1 MGKGEFPGELHELM
15 ENVIT
20 LKFGELK
27 PSILKMQEMEGEAAA
42 KALYFVYESM
52 GEDNIA
58 EKNVKAMVLRALLK
72 RRDVVYFWVLSKK
85 ENALGGRL
93 ADLLERLPKPDENEW
108 ARILWMA
115 MEKYNESTDSAEG
128 EAPEEVRRKVEL
140 GMLAE
145 RMAKEA
151 VSEMADDGRPGVAAV
166 LRKAAKGDW
175 EMLSLRALRALAQK
189 NDMLIFDDVK
199 ALMGDPGE
207 KRAEIGIYL
216 MGEMAGRCNSH
227 AIRELKGVLI
237 DGGGNYRND
246 SDPRR
251 RAAVV
256 EVVEQ
261 LVGRSILKKELFAI
275 LQKVA
280 MEESQPLIRVNA
292 LRVFGNHGTTHVN
305 FLENFC
311 RRDTDNP
318 VMIRNALDQLHRIGT
333 EKARDAMERLFQSSG
348 LSSENRRYAQKLL
361 KEKWVPKQ
369 EFGLPRQGP
378 MKPGTLMKQMA
389 AQAKQERARHG
400 RDLRVTTLS
409 GMPSPVR
416 DGSKR

>member
-27 PSILKMQEMEGEAAA
+27 PSILKMQEMEGEAAT

-52 GEDNIA
+52 GEDNVA

-85 ENALGGRL
+85 ENALGGKL
-93 ADLLERLPKPDENEW
+93 AGLLERLPRPNGNEW
-108 ARILWMA
+108 ARILWVA
-115 MEKYNESTDSAEG
+115 MEKYNESIGEAEG
-128 EAPEEVRRKVEL
+128 PEEAGGKGRL

-145 RMAKEA
+145 RMAKDA
-151 VSEMADDGRPGVAAV
+151 INEMAKDERPEVAAV
-166 LRKAAKGDW
+166 LRNAARSDW
-175 EMLSLRALRALAQK
+175 EMLSFRALRALAQR
-189 NDMLIFDDVK
+189 NDFLAFDEIKTLVD
-199 ALMGDPGE
+199 DPDE

-227 AIRELKGVLI
+227 AVRELGKVLI
-237 DGGGNYRND
+237 DEKGNYCND

-256 EVVEQ
+256 EVAERLVEMN
-261 LVGRSILKKELFAI
+261 ILKKELFGI

-280 MEESQPLIRVNA
+280 MEESQPLIRINA
-292 LRVFGNHGTTHVN
+292 LRIFGNHGSVHVN

-318 VMIRNALDQLHRIGT
+318 VMIRNALGQLHRIGT

-348 LSSENRRYAQKLL
+348 LSDENRRYAQKLL
-361 KEKWVPKQ
+361 KEKWMPKQ

-378 MKPGTLMKQMA
+378 MKPGALMKQVA

-416 DGSKR
+416 NGSKR